1 MTTTPERS
9 ESRVEAPASIGVDHV
24 CVCIDGSPVSNRIIP
39 HGLAIARAFGASL
52 SVLHVLE
59 PQHRDGTLTS
69 TNPLEW
75 EMQRTDARGYLD
87 GISAEYGSPELPIKT
102 VLLEG
107 RVAEEICGWA
117 AIHHVDLTV
126 LCSHGASGSTDWSL
140 ASTANKLIE
149 GLSGPTLLVPAGVLE
164 EPPKREAI
172 YERILLPLDA
182 SPRAESALPLAVRL
196 AGMHGSE
203 LVLVHAVPVPEL
215 TRPAPLDEEELELER
230 RLIERN
236 TRVGE
241 SYLAQV
247 AERLIDQGLRVST
260 VLLHDHVRFELL
272 RCIKE
277 ERPNLIVV
285 SGHGRSGNTEVRL
298 GSVTSFLLEHATAP
312 ILIVRESADTRESLM
327 PKRRDSESGRL
338 PPLANT

>member
-1 MTTTPERS
+1 M
-9 ESRVEAPASIGVDHV
+9 EAPASIGVDHV

-69 TNPLEW
+69 ANPLEW

-117 AIHHVDLTV
+117 ASHHVDLTV
-126 LCSHGASGSTDWSL
+126 LCSHGASGRTDWSL
-140 ASTANKLIE
+140 ASTAKKLIE

-230 RLIERN
+230 RLIDRN

-241 SYLAQV
+241 SYLAQL

-260 VLLHDHVRFELL
+260 VLVHDHVRFELL
-272 RCIKE
+272 RCING

-285 SGHGRSGNTEVRL
+285 SGRGRSGHTEVRL

-312 ILIVRESADTRESLM
+312 ILIVRESADARESLM
-327 PKRRDSESGRL
+327 PKRRDSESVRL
-338 PPLANT
+338 PSLANT

>member
-1 MTTTPERS
+1 MSATPERS
-9 ESRVEAPASIGVDHV
+9 KSHVEAPASIGVDHV
-24 CVCIDGSPVSNRIIP
+24 CVCIDGSPISNRIIP
-39 HGLAIARAFGASL
+39 HGLAMARAFGASL

-75 EMQRTDARGYLD
+75 EMQRTDARGHLD
-87 GISAEYGSPELPIKT
+87 GISTEYGSPELPIQT

-117 AIHHVDLTV
+117 ASHHVDLTV
-126 LCSHGASGSTDWSL
+126 LCSHGASGCTDWSL
-140 ASTANKLIE
+140 ASTAKKLIE
-149 GLSGPTLLVPAGVLE
+149 GLSGLTLLVPACALE
-164 EPPKREAI
+164 EPLTREVI
-172 YERILLPLDA
+172 YERILAPLDA

-196 AGMHGSE
+196 ARMHGSE

-230 RLIERN
+230 RLIDRN

-241 SYLAQV
+241 SYLARV
-247 AERLIDQGLRVST
+247 AGRLIDQGLRVRT
-260 VLLHDHVRFELL
+260 VLTADDVRFELL
-272 RCIKE
+272 GCIKE

-285 SGHGRSGNTEVRL
+285 SGHGQSGRTEL
-298 GSVTSFLLEHATAP
+298 PFGSVVGFLLEHATAP
-312 ILIVRESADTRESLM
+312 ILVIRERADERESLM